1 VHLIGQEPLYIAS
14 ALISAG
20 AVWWVARGLALATA
34 MMMGA
39 PAWRQVD
46 LLPVVLVRE
55 NATPLED
62 PEAKVDQDT
71 ELETMATTSFFN
83 AEDGN
88 LEEEAVA
95 SLFEQPD
102 AQRLRH

>member
-1 VHLIGQEPLYIAS
+1 
-14 ALISAG
+14 
-20 AVWWVARGLALATA
+20 
-34 MMMGA
+34 
-39 PAWRQVD
+39 
-46 LLPVVLVRE
+46 
-55 NATPLED
+55 
-62 PEAKVDQDT
+62 
-71 ELETMATTSFFN
+71 MATTSFFN